1 MNKGTLEPPALHSP
15 LPVVPRS
22 LRKEPMTSVMVDA
35 SCFTL
40 PYDYSL
46 CDALGEQGCRVILE
60 RSEFR
65 AFEWVRPASS
75 FQVSNDYDF
84 YRFSQRVQLNGR
96 FKASLKAV
104 KAAEHLFNMREFVSR
119 MRKLRP
125 DVIHFQWLPVPILD
139 RLYLEQLSR
148 IAPLVFTVHNTNQ
161 PRGTRFQS
169 MYQKLGWNSLFRH
182 IQAIIAHSPYS
193 KRRILENKWAP
204 ADKIHVVPHGV
215 FDYYRSLEGSTAP
228 PPAHGRSVLF
238 FGTAEPYKGLD
249 VLLRAFAL
257 LSPEVLNDTQLVV
270 AGRATPYTPPMQAL
284 AQSLGINHR
293 VVWKLGS
300 VSETEVPQLFRSAT
314 LVAVPYRYIDVS
326 GVLMTA
332 LALGKVVVANR
343 IGGNPDVIQDGVHGR
358 LVDPE
363 SPESMAKAFQE
374 LLTNPDRVRSM
385 ERAVEGLASTDFSWT
400 TSAQKT
406 IEVYKHVMN
415 GSLT

>member
-1 MNKGTLEPPALHSP
+1 
-15 LPVVPRS
+15 
-22 LRKEPMTSVMVDA
+22 MTSVMVDT

-75 FQVSNDYDF
+75 FRVSSHF
-84 YRFSQRVQLNGR
+84 YRLSNRVQLSGKI
-96 FKASLKAV
+96 KASLKTV
-104 KAAEHLFNMREFVSR
+104 KAAEHLFNMRDFVGR

-169 MYQKLGWNSLFRH
+169 LYQKLGWTSLFRH
-182 IQAIIAHSPYS
+182 MQAIIVHSPYS
-193 KRRILENKWAP
+193 KRRILENNWAT

-215 FDYYRSLEGSTAP
+215 FDYYRSMEGSTTP

-238 FGTAEPYKGLD
+238 FGSPEPYKGLD

-257 LSPEVLNDTQLVV
+257 LPPELLNDTQLVV
-270 AGRATPYTPPMQAL
+270 AGRTAPGTAPLQAL
-284 AQSLGINHR
+284 SKSLGIDHR
-293 VVWKLGS
+293 VIWKLGS
-300 VSETEVPQLFRSAT
+300 IRETEVPQIFRSAT
-314 LVAVPYRYIDVS
+314 LVAIPYRYIDVS

-363 SPESMAKAFQE
+363 SPESMANAFQE
-374 LLTNPDRVRSM
+374 LLTDPDRLRSM

-406 IEVYKHVMN
+406 IEVYNQVVN
-415 GSLT
+415 SSQR

>member
-1 MNKGTLEPPALHSP
+1 
-15 LPVVPRS
+15 
-22 LRKEPMTSVMVDA
+22 MTAVMVDT

-60 RSEFR
+60 RSEFQS
-65 AFEWVRPASS
+65 FEWVRPASS
-75 FQVSNDYDF
+75 FQVSNDF
-84 YRFSQRVQLNGR
+84 YRFSQRVQLKGKL
-96 FKASLKAV
+96 KAAQKAV
-104 KAAEHLFNMREFVSR
+104 KAADHFFNMREFVSR

-125 DVIHFQWLPVPILD
+125 DVIHFQWLPVPLLD
-139 RLYLEQLSR
+139 RFYLEQLSR

-169 MYQKLGWNSLFRH
+169 MYQKLGWNSLFPH
-182 IQAIIAHSPYS
+182 IQAVVAHSAYS
-193 KRRILENKWAP
+193 RRRILENQWAP
-204 ADKIHVVPHGV
+204 ADKIHIVPHGV
-215 FDYYRSLEGSTAP
+215 FDYYRSLRGPVIPPLAP
-228 PPAHGRSVLF
+228 GRSILF
-238 FGTAEPYKGLD
+238 FGTAERYKGLD

-257 LSPEVLNDTQLVV
+257 LTPELLNDTHLII
-270 AGRATPYTPPMQAL
+270 AGRATADTAPMKAL
-284 AQSLGINHR
+284 SQSLGIDHR
-293 VVWKLGS
+293 VIWRLGS
-300 VSETEVPQLFRSAT
+300 VSETEVPQIFRSAT

-343 IGGNPDVIQDGVHGR
+343 IGGNPDLIKDGVHGR

-374 LLTNPDRVRSM
+374 LLTDPERVRSM
-385 ERAVEGLASTDFSWT
+385 ERAVEGLANTDFSWT

-406 IEVYKHVMN
+406 IEVYKHVVN
-415 GSLT
+415 GSPR

>member
-1 MNKGTLEPPALHSP
+1 MNKVTLEPPIVQSSP
-15 LPVVPRS
+15 PLS
-22 LRKEPMTSVMVDA
+22 LSSGRARPLTAVMVDA

-65 AFEWVRPASS
+65 AFQWVRPASS
-75 FQVSNDYDF
+75 FELSNQF
-84 YRFSQRVQLNGR
+84 YRFTQRVQLSGKL
-96 FKASLKAV
+96 KASLKAV

-119 MRKLRP
+119 MRELSP

-139 RLYLEQLSR
+139 RLYLEQLNR

-169 MYQKLGWNSLFRH
+169 LYQKLGWNSLFRH
-182 IQAIIAHSPYS
+182 IQGIIAHSPYS
-193 KRRILENKWAP
+193 KRRILENKWTTE
-204 ADKIHVVPHGV
+204 DKVHVVPHGV
-215 FDYYRSLEGSTAP
+215 FDYYRSLEGATIAASAQ
-228 PPAHGRSVLF
+228 GRSVLF
-238 FGTAEPYKGLD
+238 FGAPEPYKGLD

-257 LSPEVLNDTQLVV
+257 LPPELRSDVQLVV
-270 AGRATPYTPPMQAL
+270 AGRATPNTASLQAL
-284 AQSLGINHR
+284 SKSLGVDHR

-300 VSETEVPQLFRSAT
+300 ISETEVPQIFRSAT
-314 LVAVPYRYIDVS
+314 LVAIPYRYIDVS

-343 IGGNPDVIQDGVHGR
+343 SGGNPDIIRDGVHGR

-363 SPESMAKAFQE
+363 SPESMANALQE
-374 LLTNPDRVRSM
+374 LLTNPERLRSM
-385 ERAVEGLASTDFSWT
+385 ERAVEGLAGADFSWT

-406 IEVYKHVMN
+406 IEVYEHVVH
-415 GSLT
+415 GSR

>member
-1 MNKGTLEPPALHSP
+1 MN
-15 LPVVPRS
+15 
-22 LRKEPMTSVMVDA
+22 SVMVDA

-65 AFEWVRPASS
+65 AFEWLRPASS
-75 FQVSNDYDF
+75 FRISNHF
-84 YRFSQRVQLNGR
+84 YRFSNRVQLSGKL
-96 FKASLKAV
+96 KASLKAV
-104 KAAEHLFNMREFVSR
+104 KAAEHLFNMREFVGR
-119 MRKLRP
+119 MRKLGP
-125 DVIHFQWLPVPILD
+125 DVIHFQWLPVPIHD

-169 MYQKLGWNSLFRH
+169 LYQKLGWTSLFRH
-182 IQAIIAHSPYS
+182 IQAIVVHSPYS
-193 KRRILENKWAP
+193 KRRILENNWTTT
-204 ADKIHVVPHGV
+204 DKIHVVPHGV
-215 FDYYRSLEGSTAP
+215 FDYYRSLGGPTITPA
-228 PPAHGRSVLF
+228 AHGRSILF

-257 LSPEVLNDTQLVV
+257 LPPEILKNTQLVV
-270 AGRATPYTPPMQAL
+270 AGRAVPATASMQAL
-284 AQSLGINHR
+284 SQSLGIDHR

-343 IGGNPDVIQDGVHGR
+343 IGGNPDLIQDGVHGR

-363 SPESMAKAFQE
+363 SPESMANAFQE
-374 LLTNPDRVRSM
+374 LLTNPERLRTM

-415 GSLT
+415 GSPR

>member
-1 MNKGTLEPPALHSP
+1 MNKVMLEPPVAQSSPALP
-15 LPVVPRS
+15 LSSRRS
-22 LRKEPMTSVMVDA
+22 RPLTAVMVDA

-65 AFEWVRPASS
+65 AFQWVRPASS
-75 FQVSNDYDF
+75 FQLSNQF
-84 YRFSQRVQLNGR
+84 YRFTQRVQLSGKL
-96 FKASLKAV
+96 KASLKAV

-119 MRKLRP
+119 MRELRP

-161 PRGTRFQS
+161 PRGTRIQS
-169 MYQKLGWNSLFRH
+169 MYQKLGWNSLFPH
-182 IQAIIAHSPYS
+182 IQAIVAHSAYS
-193 KRRILENKWAP
+193 KRRILENKWATE
-204 ADKIHVVPHGV
+204 DKIHVVPHGV
-215 FDYYRSLEGSTAP
+215 FDYYRSLETSAAAP
-228 PPAHGRSVLF
+228 SAHGRSVLF
-238 FGTAEPYKGLD
+238 FGAPEPYKGLD

-257 LSPEVLNDTQLVV
+257 LPPEVLNDTQLVV
-270 AGRATPYTPPMQAL
+270 AGRATPNTASLQAL
-284 AQSLGINHR
+284 SKSLGIDHR
-293 VVWKLGS
+293 VVWQVGS
-300 VSETEVPQLFRSAT
+300 ISENDVPQIFRSAT
-314 LVAVPYRYIDVS
+314 LVAIPYRYIDVS

-343 IGGNPDVIQDGVHGR
+343 SGGNPDIIQDGVHGR

-363 SPESMAKAFQE
+363 SPESMANALQE
-374 LLTNPDRVRSM
+374 LLTNPDRLRSM
-385 ERAVEGLASTDFSWT
+385 ERAVEGLASADFSWT

-406 IEVYKHVMN
+406 IEVYEHVVN
-415 GSLT
+415 GSR

>member
-1 MNKGTLEPPALHSP
+1 MSNVTLEPPSVHLSP
-15 LPVVPRS
+15 PLS
-22 LRKEPMTSVMVDA
+22 LSSRRTRPLTAVMVDA

-75 FQVSNDYDF
+75 FQVSNKF
-84 YRFSQRVQLNGR
+84 YGFTQRAQLRGR
-96 FKASLKAV
+96 LKSSLKAV

-119 MRKLRP
+119 MRELRP

-169 MYQKLGWNSLFRH
+169 LYQKLGWNSLFPSH
-182 IQAIIAHSPYS
+182 SGDHCALCLQQAPHFGKQMGHGRQDSHCAARRVRLLPIAGRFHVPS
-193 KRRILENKWAP
+193 
-204 ADKIHVVPHGV
+204 AD
-215 FDYYRSLEGSTAP
+215 R
-228 PPAHGRSVLF
+228 RSVLF
-238 FGTAEPYKGLD
+238 FGAPEPYKGLD

-257 LSPEVLNDTQLVV
+257 LPPELLNDTHLVI
-270 AGRATPYTPPMQAL
+270 AGRATPNTNSLQAL
-284 AQSLGINHR
+284 SKSLGIDHR

-300 VSETEVPQLFRSAT
+300 ISETEVPQIFRSAT
-314 LVAVPYRYIDVS
+314 LVAIPYRYIDVS

-343 IGGNPDVIQDGVHGR
+343 SGGNPDIIQDGVHGR

-363 SPESMAKAFQE
+363 SPEAMAKALEE
-374 LLTNPDRVRSM
+374 LLTNPDRLRSM
-385 ERAVEGLASTDFSWT
+385 ERAVEGLASGDFSWT

-406 IEVYKHVMN
+406 IEAYKHVMN
-415 GSLT
+415 GSR

>member
-1 MNKGTLEPPALHSP
+1 MNKGILEPPTERSSLPIAPSSP
-15 LPVVPRS
+15 RT
-22 LRKEPMTSVMVDA
+22 EPMTAVMVDA

-60 RSEFR
+60 RSEFQ

-75 FQVSNDYDF
+75 FQVANDF
-84 YRFSQRVQLNGR
+84 YRFSQRVQLKGR
-96 FKASLKAV
+96 LKTAQKAV
-104 KAAEHLFNMREFVSR
+104 KAAEHFFNLREFVSR

-125 DVIHFQWLPVPILD
+125 DVIHFQWLPVPLLD
-139 RLYLEQLSR
+139 RLYLEELSR

-169 MYQKLGWNSLFRH
+169 MFQKLGWNSLFPH
-182 IQAIIAHSPYS
+182 ISAVIAHSAYS
-193 KRRILENKWAP
+193 RRRILENEWAP
-204 ADKIHVVPHGV
+204 ADKIHIVPHGV
-215 FDYYRSLEGSTAP
+215 FDYYRSLEGPAIPPVAP
-228 PPAHGRSVLF
+228 GKSILF
-238 FGTAEPYKGLD
+238 FGTAERYKGLD

-257 LSPEVLNDTQLVV
+257 LPSELLNNAYLII
-270 AGRATPYTPPMQAL
+270 AGRATADTTPMQAL
-284 AQSLGINHR
+284 SESLGINHR
-293 VVWKLGS
+293 VIWRLGS
-300 VSETEVPQLFRSAT
+300 VSETEVPQIFRAAT

-343 IGGNPDVIQDGVHGR
+343 IGGNPDLIQDGVHGR

-363 SPESMAKAFQE
+363 SPESMADAFQE

-385 ERAVEGLASTDFSWT
+385 ERAVEGLACTDFSWT

-406 IEVYKHVMN
+406 IEVYRHVVN
-415 GSLT
+415 GSTR